1 MQLSREPKPS
11 IGVSHCCF
19 TMAPRRKA
27 RPLQTAEEW
36 QVPATQRLTD
46 RAIERGHTFTGI
58 SEESWNALA
67 TRPLSRLAAAEPIAA
82 DEGTHPRTGT
92 QAAMLWH
99 RTGLEGQR
107 PAKFAPQQ
115 SAVMV
120 EGRPVQVVL
129 AFVSTYLY
137 RVPLHTID
145 M

>member
-1 MQLSREPKPS
+1 
-11 IGVSHCCF
+11 
-19 TMAPRRKA
+19 MAPRRKA

-58 SEESWNALA
+58 NEESLNALA

-82 DEGTHPRTGT
+82 DEGTQPRTGT

-115 SAVMV
+115 CSVMV
-120 EGRPVQVVL
+120 EGRPVQVVVGL
-129 AFVSTYLY
+129 RIHSPMLSPFSHHWFVTPFTSNCV
-137 RVPLHTID
+137 VPFATQ
-145 M
+145 